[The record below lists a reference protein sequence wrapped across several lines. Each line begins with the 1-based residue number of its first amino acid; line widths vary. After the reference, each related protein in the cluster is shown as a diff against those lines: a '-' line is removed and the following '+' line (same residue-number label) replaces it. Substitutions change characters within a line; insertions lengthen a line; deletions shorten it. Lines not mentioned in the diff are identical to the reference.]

1 MDDMKEGKIYTNPE
15 QNITLRISED
25 GFSAYLTIKD
35 TDGMIDEK
43 EITKLFHTA
52 GIKYGVEEAVEYNS
66 QHGIQK
72 EGNVPF
78 LVALGKN
85 PEAQSEISYLFNTEN
100 CFNPDE
106 QYDIYELEKFEK
118 IHKHQPLANLKLTD
132 ISQPGMDIFG
142 NETPSGVSAQLN
154 VDNYIG
160 DNVYYSE
167 EDNQILALKSG
178 YPYIDYQN
186 KIYIKADFFI
196 NEDIID
202 KTLKIFGDVTID
214 GVVTNSKVEVEGNLK
229 VKSNISNCIDT
240 GIDVDGNVNI
250 EYSEN
255 SKIVSSGKIVINKSA
270 RFCSMHADKEIIGE
284 ENSSIAGGLIQSGK
298 NIDAYTI
305 GSPFSLLT
313 ELEIA
318 SAPYLKEQIKKA
330 QNDLISAREKPDEN
344 EELIHNLSTKLK
356 ELEEEYEKI
365 LEKYLADKFKG
376 YQISIHNKV
385 YPGTYLRILK
395 HSKAINEE
403 LDSATFSII
412 NNKLDINE
420 VDKFEEN

>member
-43 EITKLFHTA
+43 EITKLLHTT

-72 EGNVPF
+72 ESNVPF

-85 PEAQSEISYLFNTEN
+85 PEAQSEVSYLFNTEN
-100 CFNPDE
+100 CFNHDE
-106 QYDIYELEKFEK
+106 QYNIYELEKFEK
-118 IHKHQPLANLKLTD
+118 VHKHQPLANLKLTD

-178 YPYIDYQN
+178 YPYVDYQN

-229 VKSNISNCIDT
+229 VKGNISNCIDT
-240 GIDVDGNVNI
+240 GIYVNGDVNI

-298 NIDAYTI
+298 NIDVYTI

-313 ELEIA
+313 EVEIA

-330 QNDLISAREKPDEN
+330 QSELSSARNNPEEN
-344 EELIHNLSTKLK
+344 EEIIIELTSKLK
-356 ELEEEYEKI
+356 ELEERYEEVFNEH
-365 LEKYLADKFKG
+365 LSDELGD
-376 YQISIHNKV
+376 YQIKVNNKI
-385 YPGTYLRILK
+385 YPGTHLRILK
-395 HSKAINEE
+395 HSKIINEE
-403 LDSATFSII
+403 LDSATFSVI

-420 VDKFEEN
+420 VDKFE